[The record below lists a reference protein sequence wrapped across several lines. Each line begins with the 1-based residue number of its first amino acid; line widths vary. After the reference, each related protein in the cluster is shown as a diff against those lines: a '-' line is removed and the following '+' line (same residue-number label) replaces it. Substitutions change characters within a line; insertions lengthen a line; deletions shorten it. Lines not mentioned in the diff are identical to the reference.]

1 MQMKKTLLALPL
13 VLVMY
18 LAEAQS
24 EREFQIRAGLGWAV
38 YGTES
43 EFTFK
48 TPAGDFTSTET
59 DGAATVHLP
68 LELRYAFNE
77 HVNAGL
83 DFKFGSY
90 LYDPDSSDG
99 KSNRF
104 VVAGIAGEYAF
115 IAREKIR
122 WYGGIGFNGSSL
134 VLEETDEL
142 TDTKTVLTYSGGGF
156 RLNTGLMVFLIG
168 GFGLNF
174 NLGYDAHNF
183 KLRNYEV
190 NGSEIDLDNIEA
202 TLRVAGVDGTIG
214 AFLRF

>member
-1 MQMKKTLLALPL
+1 MKKLLLFIPLALSL
-13 VLVMY
+13 Y
-18 LAEAQS
+18 IAEAQS
-24 EREFQIRAGLGWAV
+24 EKEFQIRAGLGWSV

-43 EFTFK
+43 EFTLK
-48 TPAGDFTSTET
+48 TGFGNFTTRET

-68 LELRYAFNE
+68 LEFRYGFNE
-77 HVNAGL
+77 RINAGL

-104 VVAGIAGEYAF
+104 VVAGIGGEYAF

-122 WYGGIGFNGSSL
+122 WYGGIGINGCSL

-183 KLRNYEV
+183 TLRNYEV
-190 NGSEIDLDNIEA
+190 NGTEIDLDNIEA

-214 AFLRF
+214 AFFRF